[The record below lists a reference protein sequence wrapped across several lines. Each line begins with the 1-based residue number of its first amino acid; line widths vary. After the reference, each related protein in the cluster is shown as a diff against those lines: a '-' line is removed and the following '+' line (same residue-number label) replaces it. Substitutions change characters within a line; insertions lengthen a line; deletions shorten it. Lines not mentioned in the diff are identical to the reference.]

1 MANKHDERVDAYIDR
16 QAEFARPILQH
27 LRNAVHSAC
36 PEAEETLKWSA
47 PAFMYKGEILA
58 MMAGFKQHAAFNFW
72 RGTQVTG
79 DTRAPEKAMGQFGRM
94 ASLEDVPD
102 PETFTALVRKAMSL
116 TDAGVKPPQKKTG
129 EAKPAPDTPDDL
141 RSALDANP
149 GAAATFEGFSPSCRR
164 EYVDWITE
172 AKQAATRE
180 KRIAQAVEW
189 MAQGK
194 KRNWKYEKC

>member
-1 MANKHDERVDAYIDR
+1 MANKHDERVDAYIER
-16 QAEFARPILQH
+16 QADFARPILQH
-27 LRNAVHSAC
+27 LRSAVHSAC

-58 MMAGFKQHAAFNFW
+58 MMAGFKQHTAFNFS

-79 DTRAPEKAMGQFGRM
+79 DTGAQEKAMGQFGRM
-94 ASLEDVPD
+94 ASLDDVPD
-102 PETFTALVRKAMSL
+102 PETFAALVRKAMAL
-116 TDAGVKPPQKKTG
+116 TDAGVKPPQKKKAEPT
-129 EAKPAPDTPDDL
+129 APAETPVDL

-149 GAAATFEGFSPSCRR
+149 EAAATFDGFSPSCRR
-164 EYVDWITE
+164 EYVQWVTE

-189 MAQGK
+189 MAEGK

>member
-1 MANKHDERVDAYIDR
+1 MANRHDERVDSYIER
-16 QAEFARPILQH
+16 QADFARPILQH
-27 LRNAVHSAC
+27 LRSAVHSTC

-79 DTRAPEKAMGQFGRM
+79 DTGVQQKAMGQFGRM
-94 ASLEDVPD
+94 ASLDDVPD
-102 PETFTALVRKAMSL
+102 PETFAALIRKAMSL
-116 TDAGVKPPQKKTG
+116 TDAGVKPPQKKKG
-129 EAKPAPDTPDDL
+129 EAKAPAETPDDL
-141 RSALDANP
+141 RVALDSSP
-149 GAAATFEGFSPSCRR
+149 QAAATFDGFSPSSRR
-164 EYVDWITE
+164 EYVEWITE

-180 KRIAQAVEW
+180 RRVAQAVEW
-189 MAQGK
+189 MSEGK

>member
-1 MANKHDERVDAYIDR
+1 MANKHDERVDAYIER
-16 QAEFARPILQH
+16 QADFARPILQH
-27 LRNAVHSAC
+27 LRDAVHSAC

-58 MMAGFKQHAAFNFW
+58 MMAGFKQHTAFNFW

-79 DTRAPEKAMGQFGRM
+79 DTGKQEKAMGQFGRM
-94 ASLEDVPD
+94 ASLNDVPD
-102 PETFTALVRKAMSL
+102 AETFAQLVRKAMAL
-116 TDAGVKPPQKKTG
+116 VDAAVKPPQKKKG
-129 EAKPAPDTPDDL
+129 DAKAPAETPDDL
-141 RSALDANP
+141 RAALDANP
-149 GAAATFEGFSPSCRR
+149 KAAATFNAFSPSCRR
-164 EYVDWITE
+164 EYVQWVIE

-189 MAQGK
+189 MAEGK